1 MVENFSREKYPEYIA
16 GTTVEG
22 HNRMHNSK
30 EDSDEEMIASAEKA
44 KRARGEYDQANTI
57 LSGKTSKGGGAT
69 TAGHHDDDQEEY
81 EEDEDSKK
89 DDNEAME
96 DSQTALRGGD
106 ISTSTMKKARPHTAK
121 TKNEE
126 DNVFYRRQS
135 NPNYISQPKKE
146 NSNSNQNLSNNQGAD
161 EPTPRGEQD
170 EGNGG
175 GELGVRNERISKTLA
190 VDGSQKKTKRHRTMG
205 GDEEESVNPSV
216 NKELED
222 PQQPDFK
229 KNMQIFQSESKF
241 EDYEQYSMYEGG
253 VDVISR
259 PSRPNN

>member
-1 MVENFSREKYPEYIA
+1 
-16 GTTVEG
+16 
-22 HNRMHNSK
+22 
-30 EDSDEEMIASAEKA
+30 MIASAEKA
-44 KRARGEYDQANTI
+44 KRAREEYDQANTI

-89 DDNEAME
+89 DENEGME

-135 NPNYISQPKKE
+135 NPNYISQAKKE

-161 EPTPRGEQD
+161 EPTNR
-170 EGNGG
+170 
-175 GELGVRNERISKTLA
+175 
-190 VDGSQKKTKRHRTMG
+190 
-205 GDEEESVNPSV
+205 
-216 NKELED
+216 
-222 PQQPDFK
+222 
-229 KNMQIFQSESKF
+229 
-241 EDYEQYSMYEGG
+241 
-253 VDVISR
+253 
-259 PSRPNN
+259 